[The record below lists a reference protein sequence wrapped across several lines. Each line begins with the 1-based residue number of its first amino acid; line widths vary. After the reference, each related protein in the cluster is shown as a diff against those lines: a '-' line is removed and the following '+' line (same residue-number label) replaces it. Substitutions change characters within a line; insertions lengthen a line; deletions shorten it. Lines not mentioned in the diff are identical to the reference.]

1 MQGHLFH
8 IGAMP
13 KSEFLGQFQ
22 TRHAFQ
28 NIKHKILGNTAHADL
43 MIAVMSVLQRQ
54 FKRQDLI
61 PEGLIIQW
69 FQPLFNIID
78 ITKFSHGFKIA
89 NPVIVMQILNAKRGS
104 PWLTV

>member
-8 IGAMP
+8 IGAVFQ
-13 KSEFLGQFQ
+13 SELLGELQ

-28 NIKHKILGNTAHADL
+28 NIKDKIFGNADHPDL

-54 FKRQDLI
+54 LKRQDLK
-61 PEGLIIQW
+61 PEGLIVQRC
-69 FQPLFNIID
+69 QPLFNVID

-89 NPVIVMQILNAKRGS
+89 NPVNEMQILNTKRGS
-104 PWLTV
+104 PWLTA